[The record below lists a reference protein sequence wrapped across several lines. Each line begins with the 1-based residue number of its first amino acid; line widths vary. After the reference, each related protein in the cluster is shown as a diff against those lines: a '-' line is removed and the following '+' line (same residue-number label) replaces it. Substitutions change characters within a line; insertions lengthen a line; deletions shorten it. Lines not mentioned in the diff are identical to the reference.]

1 MSNENNKFQID
12 IDNLFKQ
19 NVNDLSSI
27 KELYRKLEE
36 LQGKIS
42 QIKFIDSNLAN
53 KLKKEYENLKKI
65 ILDENVQL
73 QLDNKINEVNS
84 QLDTKANEFDLKL
97 ESKSNE
103 LERLKAT
110 KEEVEIERQ
119 RINTIVKN
127 SGTSVNDIE
136 LQDIRIDA
144 DGEEHDS
151 AGDAIRSQ
159 FSNLN
164 SKIIKEYTSSSFWES
179 GAIDGSNGNN
189 IEHSTRLRSVSY
201 IAHNID
207 KISDLTNGGLAIFA
221 YTSSGNYVGMWNGT
235 DFGATATWVFNANI
249 KGYRELFPSYEFKI
263 ITKGTLDVTKLII
276 TQHSSGDI
284 DEDFKRKGATVDA
297 YKTGKRFKTIE
308 ESVSDIKESVDNDLY
323 NGVDITS
330 SLKWRSG
337 SSATNTGNLVL
348 NDDSTKITLPRVMN
362 LRVCTITPKNGYQI
376 YKLISDHEI
385 NDGDVLSNW
394 TAYGYTSDS
403 YTTKKDEYILIK
415 ITATDGS
422 VLNVSNIAD
431 YISIVQNQ
439 NPFQYLNFN
448 INQNSKI
455 ETFNEIE
462 YPNYSKISVPNF
474 PNHDITFVDENLWA
488 FDKPTEGG
496 LKVYNSELS
505 QIGSANTQFYFNKK
519 EGGTAELEMK
529 SVDFNNN
536 NRVLLVGNGSSKY
549 VKGDSFLYLFYESEK
564 WLSQG
569 GTIDFSN
576 CGAYTEIDVSAL
588 GDKCYGF
595 WNSSC
600 GTDDQ
605 IFVSLNMF
613 KDIYLIRLGKGGYNL
628 GNGTMKYID
637 DNKYNG
643 TYQVLNHWKQQNFV
657 TDEYGQHGGQYYNG
671 NLYLVNNDN
680 RKNQIYRCI
689 LKANGSLQFDVLEL
703 AHYLTNGE
711 LAYRY
716 IDGLAIKDGIAY
728 GSPLIANNAYV
739 TASNKEVLKINIH

>member
-1 MSNENNKFQID
+1 MGVIADKIRRAIFGGEVRDSIADGIEVVEQLREDYDNQVINAGNSNAEIVDARGGQ
-12 IDNLFKQ
+12 
-19 NVNDLSSI
+19 
-27 KELYRKLEE
+27 
-36 LQGKIS
+36 
-42 QIKFIDSNLAN
+42 A
-53 KLKKEYENLKKI
+53 KLKDR
-65 ILDENVQL
+65 LDKFNEQLDNNVRE
-73 QLDNKINEVNS
+73 LDNKISFVNN
-84 QLDTKANEFDLKL
+84 DKAGK
-97 ESKSNE
+97 NE
-103 LERLKAT
+103 LE
-110 KEEVEIERQ
+110 VERER
-119 RINTIVKN
+119 ISSIIKNT
-127 SGTSVNDIE
+127 GTSVNDVE
-136 LQDIRIDA
+136 LQDIRIDG
-144 DGEEHDS
+144 DGKTHGS
-151 AGDAIRSQ
+151 AGDSVRSQ
-159 FSNLN
+159 FN
-164 SKIIKEYTSSSFWES
+164 SMKEKIINQYTSDSFWEL
-179 GAIDGSNGNN
+179 GGVNGTTGSN
-189 IEHSTRLRSVSY
+189 EERTDRFRTVSY

-207 KISDLTNGGLAIFA
+207 SIQDTTNGGLVTFA
-221 YTSSGNYVGMWNGT
+221 WDKNGNYMGMWDGSKFGTSS
-235 DFGATATWVFNANI
+235 TWVFTANI
-249 KGYRELFPSYEFKI
+249 KGYRELYPTYEFKV
-263 ITKGTLDVTKLII
+263 ITRGVIALDKLII

-284 DEDFKRKGATVDA
+284 DETFMRKGSVPDA
-297 YKTGKRFKTIE
+297 YKTGKRFSGIENTLNDVE
-308 ESVSDIKESVDNDLY
+308 ESINNDLY
-323 NGVDITS
+323 VGVDITY

-348 NDDSTKITLPRVMN
+348 NEDNTKITLPKVMN
-362 LRVCTITPKNGYQI
+362 LGVCTITPKNGYQI

-385 NDGDVLSNW
+385 NDGDILSNW

-422 VLNVSNIAD
+422 VLNVNNITD
-431 YISIVQNQ
+431 YISIIQSQ

-448 INQNSKI
+448 ANENSNI

-462 YPNYSKISVPNF
+462 YPNYSKISVANF
-474 PNHDITFVDENLWA
+474 PSHDITFVGDNLWA

-496 LKVYNSELS
+496 LKVYNSEFS

-519 EGGTAELEMK
+519 GGGTAELEMK

-549 VKGDSFLYLFYESEK
+549 VSGDSFLYLFYESEK

-576 CGAYTEIDVSAL
+576 CGNYTEIDVAAL

-600 GTDDQ
+600 GVDDQ

-637 DNKYNG
+637 DDKYNG
-643 TYQVLNHWKQQNFV
+643 TYEVLKHWEQKDFI
-657 TDEYGQHGGQYYNG
+657 TGEFGQHGGQYYNG

-728 GSPLIANNAYV
+728 GSPLIANNSYV
-739 TASNKEVLKINIH
+739 SASNKEILKINIH